1 MLLTNLLAREDG
13 EGINENECLILF
25 FLFFYC
31 FSLFSSLSFFF
42 HLHFSFR
49 LNSPFF
55 FPPHCSFFLF
65 SPFLRFSIV
74 TLVPKD
80 KKIVSLL
87 MSTFFL
93 FLLKNCLD
101 FLSRYL
107 SLVLIFFGFLFAAFL
122 CFSFFFSSFLFF
134 VPFFLLF
141 FFSYVFPLY
150 FFSFFILH
158 SLPCHFYF
166 LSSFF
171 SVMLFYSP
179 IIFHFLLLAFSY
191 FSYFSLVFSY
201 SLPFSMPLPFLFP
214 CVISI
219 GPAIVS
225 NITVTLDSFFTFH
238 TYHLPLFL
246 FFSIH
251 SFFLSID
258 TFIHLLTC
266 LLDCSFRLALETLPF
281 CTHPVNTE
289 WRLPSYLQL
298 KTK

>member
-1 MLLTNLLAREDG
+1 
-13 EGINENECLILF
+13 
-25 FLFFYC
+25 
-31 FSLFSSLSFFF
+31 
-42 HLHFSFR
+42 
-49 LNSPFF
+49 
-55 FPPHCSFFLF
+55 
-65 SPFLRFSIV
+65 
-74 TLVPKD
+74 
-80 KKIVSLL
+80 

-298 KTK
+298 KTKWKHKLFIDIVFIWPYFFPKLLSMFCFDSFFFVFLFVFYVHSKWLASSENTVTIALLSAFSSWRL